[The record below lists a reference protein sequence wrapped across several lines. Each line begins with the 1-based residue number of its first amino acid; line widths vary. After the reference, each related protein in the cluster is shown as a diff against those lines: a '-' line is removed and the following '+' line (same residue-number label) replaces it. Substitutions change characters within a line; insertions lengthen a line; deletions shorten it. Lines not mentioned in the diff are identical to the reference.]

1 MRVAR
6 AAVCRR
12 AVLVLFSAARASRR
26 CIFAELLSR
35 DVLFVGKD
43 EADQLRKIF
52 SLLGEP
58 DESAWP
64 DYRKLASTRG
74 FRFVT
79 KDVATSGTVGGGVER
94 LRTKFPQNG
103 CAAARAPKMTAL
115 SSP

>member
-1 MRVAR
+1 M
-6 AAVCRR
+6 
-12 AVLVLFSAARASRR
+12 
-26 CIFAELLSR
+26 
-35 DVLFVGKD
+35 FVGKD

-79 KDVATSGTVGGGVER
+79 KDVATSGTVGGVER
-94 LRTKFPQNG
+94 LRTKFLRLGARQ
-103 CAAARAPKMTAL
+103 RAPKMTAL

>member
-1 MRVAR
+1 M
-6 AAVCRR
+6 
-12 AVLVLFSAARASRR
+12 
-26 CIFAELLSR
+26 
-35 DVLFVGKD
+35 LFVGKD

-79 KDVATSGTVGGGVER
+79 KDKATSGMEDEENNWIHQLGDETVSHSAEATEHGTTKRR
-94 LRTKFPQNG
+94 LQ
-103 CAAARAPKMTAL
+103 
-115 SSP
+115 S